1 MKEVIFS
8 KSPEDLP
15 LAAEKIL
22 KELPSERIFA
32 IYGSMGAGKTTLI
45 KAFCHALGSN
55 DVVRSPTFSLVNEYG
70 DKKGNSI
77 YHFDFYRI
85 KQIEEVYDIGFEEY
99 IDSGNYCFLEWPERI
114 SELLPEKYVYVT
126 IEVGEDE
133 VRKITFSLQNL
144 IETP

>member
-1 MKEVIFS
+1 MKKVIFS

-32 IYGSMGAGKTTLI
+32 IYGNMGAGKTTLT

-55 DVVRSPTFSLVNEYG
+55 DVVHSPTFSLVNEYG
-70 DKKGNSI
+70 DKQGNSI

-99 IDSGNYCFLEWPERI
+99 IDSGSYCFLEWPERI

-133 VRKITFSLQNL
+133 VRKITCSLQNL